1 MAWVSGDILAKRERL
16 TSVGSKQ
23 ILLKLPEGMYSQIMR
38 LVDEKKMWQS
48 IQDFIR
54 DAIMAEL
61 RRQEP
66 DSGKDE

>member
-1 MAWVSGDILAKRERL
+1 MAWVSGDILVKRERL

-23 ILLKLPEGMYSQIMR
+23 ILLKLPEGMYSEIMR